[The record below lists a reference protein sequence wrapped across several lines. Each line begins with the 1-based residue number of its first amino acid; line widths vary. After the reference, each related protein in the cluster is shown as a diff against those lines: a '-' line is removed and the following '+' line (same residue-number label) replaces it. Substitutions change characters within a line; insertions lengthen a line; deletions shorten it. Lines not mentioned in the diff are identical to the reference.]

1 MKEGGKG
8 ITNDKIKAGGN
19 LLKRQPKA
27 KGEIYYSRR
36 LI

>member
-1 MKEGGKG
+1 MKKGGKG
-8 ITNDKIKAGGN
+8 ITNDKIKAGGK

-27 KGEIYYSRR
+27 NGEVDYSRR